1 MVNNCLQGLVFTAH
15 NIMELSKIRLRNFK
29 ANLSYININDKIN
42 TLFELF
48 EEQIE
53 SKSLKTLNNCSE
65 VLANH

>member
-29 ANLSYININDKIN
+29 ANFSYININDKIN

-65 VLANH
+65 VLTNH